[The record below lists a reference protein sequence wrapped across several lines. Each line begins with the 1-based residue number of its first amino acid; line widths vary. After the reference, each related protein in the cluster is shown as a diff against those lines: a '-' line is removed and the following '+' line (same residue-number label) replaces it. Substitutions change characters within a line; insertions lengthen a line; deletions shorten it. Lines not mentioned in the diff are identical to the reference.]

1 MPPDVSRE
9 SFACETGI
17 ENVSRESLEKLTHY
31 LMMLEK
37 WQKAVNIVSPS
48 TIPDAWR
55 RHFLDSAQLGPIL
68 DIGEIISAR
77 QRRAGASP
85 VCYAGEAAATAA
97 TADKVTLFDF
107 GSGGGFPGLVLAMLY
122 PEQLS
127 VHLVESDQK
136 KCSFMAAVSRETN
149 TSVSIHNVRIES
161 LETDAVPD
169 IISAR
174 ALADLDLLL
183 KYAAPWVKKNPDLVL
198 VLPKGEKYIAELQ
211 NAGDQRF
218 AQCEEFP
225 SRTDKNARILRISGL
240 K

>member
-1 MPPDVSRE
+1 MLPDVSRE
-9 SFACETGI
+9 SFARETGVN
-17 ENVSRESLEKLTHY
+17 NVSRESLGKLTHY
-31 LMMLEK
+31 LAMLEK

-68 DIGEIISAR
+68 DLGEVISAR

-85 VCYAGEAAATAA
+85 VCYAGEAAAG
-97 TADKVTLFDF
+97 DKVTLFDF

-122 PEQLS
+122 PEQLC

-183 KYAAPWVKKNPDLVL
+183 KYAAPWAKKNPGLVL
-198 VLPKGEKYIAELQ
+198 VLPKGEKYTAELH
-211 NAGDQRF
+211 NAGNQRF

-225 SRTDKNARILRISGL
+225 SKTDKNARILRISGL

>member
-1 MPPDVSRE
+1 MLPDVSRE
-9 SFACETGI
+9 SFARETGI
-17 ENVSRESLEKLTHY
+17 ENVSRESLDKLTHY
-31 LMMLEK
+31 LVMLEK
-37 WQKAVNIVSPS
+37 WQKAVNIVSPA

-55 RHFLDSAQLGPIL
+55 RHFLDSAQLGPMF
-68 DIGEIISAR
+68 DIGEIVSAR
-77 QRRAGASP
+77 QRRVGSSP
-85 VCYAGEAAATAA
+85 VCYAGEDV
-97 TADKVTLFDF
+97 ADKVTLFDF

-122 PEQLS
+122 PALLS

-149 TSVSIHNVRIES
+149 TGVSIHNVRIEA

-169 IISAR
+169 VISAR

-183 KYAAPWVKKNPDLVL
+183 KYAAPWAQKNPDLVL
-198 VLPKGEKYIAELQ
+198 VLPKGEKYTSELEK
-211 NAGDQRF
+211 AGDQRF

-225 SRTDKNARILRISGL
+225 SKTDKNARILRISGL

>member
-9 SFACETGI
+9 SFARETGI

-31 LMMLEK
+31 LAMLER
-37 WQKAVNIVSPS
+37 WQKAVNIVSPA
-48 TIPDAWR
+48 TLPEAWR
-55 RHFLDSAQLGPIL
+55 RHFLDSAQLGPLL
-68 DIGEIISAR
+68 DLGEVLAAR
-77 QRRAGASP
+77 QRRAAASP
-85 VCYAGEAAATAA
+85 VCYAADESAP
-97 TADKVTLFDF
+97 ADKAVLFDF

-122 PEQLS
+122 PERLC

-149 TSVSIHNVRIES
+149 TGVSIHNVRIEA

-183 KYAAPWVKKNPDLVL
+183 KYAAPWAKKNPDLVL
-198 VLPKGEKYIAELQ
+198 VLPKGEKYANELHK
-211 NAGDQRF
+211 AGDQRF
-218 AQCEEFP
+218 AQCEEFI
-225 SRTDKNARILRISGL
+225 SKTDKNARILRISGL